1 MSLLDDIRARVLY
14 LYKTDPRIHINV
26 TSKSREKTEL
36 NNIPAVIKGVY
47 PHMFQIEDR
56 SGKAHKTYMHQY
68 ADIVTKEIEIKELEG
83 ISFPEDSPKKSKA
96 RN

>member
-1 MSLLDDIRARVLY
+1 
-14 LYKTDPRIHINV
+14 
-26 TSKSREKTEL
+26 
-36 NNIPAVIKGVY
+36 
-47 PHMFQIEDR
+47 MFQIEDR

-83 ISFPEDSPKKSKA
+83 ISFPEDIPKKSKA